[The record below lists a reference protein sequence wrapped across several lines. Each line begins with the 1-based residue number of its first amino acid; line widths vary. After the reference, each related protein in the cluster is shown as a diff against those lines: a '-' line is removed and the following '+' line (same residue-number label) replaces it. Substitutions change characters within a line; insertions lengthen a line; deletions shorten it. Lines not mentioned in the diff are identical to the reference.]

1 MARTKVVPAELA
13 GPVDRVI
20 RGLFDASWGKARAWI
35 AGGKVRVAGTV
46 VTETTARVR
55 AGTEVTL
62 DEAARRPRAK
72 ELGDGDVVYADAQV
86 IVVSKP
92 AGLSTVPYDDT
103 ETDTLDLRVRG
114 WLERRGLAPQG
125 ARPTLGIVHRLD
137 KETTGLVVFT
147 RTWLAKQA
155 LTAQFRRHTVHRRYF
170 AIAHGDVPAG
180 RLRSFLLEDRGDG
193 LRGSARGPSRRRS
206 ADAREAIT
214 HVERIEALA
223 GATLLGCRL
232 ETGRTHQIRIHL
244 SESGHPLLGERV
256 YTKGFRGVAIDAPRL
271 MLHAA
276 ELGFVHPATE
286 LEMRWEQPMP
296 DDMRAVVGSLK
307 GPGR

>member
-180 RLRSFLLEDRGDG
+180 GSAAFSSRTGATGFAVRRAVRAGVDPPMRAKPSPTSSASRPSPGLRS
-193 LRGSARGPSRRRS
+193 S
-206 ADAREAIT
+206 
-214 HVERIEALA
+214 
-223 GATLLGCRL
+223 
-232 ETGRTHQIRIHL
+232 
-244 SESGHPLLGERV
+244 
-256 YTKGFRGVAIDAPRL
+256 
-271 MLHAA
+271 
-276 ELGFVHPATE
+276 
-286 LEMRWEQPMP
+286 
-296 DDMRAVVGSLK
+296 VVGSRR
-307 GPGR
+307 GAPTRSGSI